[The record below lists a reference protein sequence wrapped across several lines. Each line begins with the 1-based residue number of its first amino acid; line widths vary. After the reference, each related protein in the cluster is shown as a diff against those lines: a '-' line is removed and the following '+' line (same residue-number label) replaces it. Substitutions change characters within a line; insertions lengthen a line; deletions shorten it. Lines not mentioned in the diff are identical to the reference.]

1 MNGDFKFADFE
12 VLRINEYY
20 TKEYIHSIIAK
31 EDYYDKKYLNLY
43 TQFITTFTNIFTRHF
58 HRYDWN

>member
-20 TKEYIHSIIAK
+20 TKEYIHSI
-31 EDYYDKKYLNLY
+31 
-43 TQFITTFTNIFTRHF
+43 R
-58 HRYDWN
+58 R

>member
-12 VLRINEYY
+12 VLRINENY

-31 EDYYDKKYLNLY
+31 EGYYDKKYLN
-43 TQFITTFTNIFTRHF
+43 
-58 HRYDWN
+58 RY